1 MVKDIKDICFVI
13 QSRINSERVPKK
25 VIKDFAGTTLVD
37 IALSKLVTSSV
48 IPNDQI
54 YFSVYDKELIDIGKK
69 YPINIFDRS
78 YESANCDTGLTTLF
92 EWHDKLPF
100 KYVVLV
106 HVCTPFL
113 KMETIENFVKEYL
126 NRKED
131 GLFGV
136 IAKKNYFWNEEGKML
151 NKWPEEE
158 DLINTKAV
166 EVTYEA
172 AHCLYGARLD
182 LIKDGIFAGSFQ
194 KKNDP
199 VLFPIDESESLD
211 IDFNWQFEAYK
222 EVYKNVKNN

>member
-1 MVKDIKDICFVI
+1 MKDIKDVCFVI
-13 QSRINSERVPKK
+13 QSRVNSERVPKK

-37 IALSKLVTSSV
+37 IALNKLVKSSL
-48 IPNDQI
+48 IPNNQI

-92 EWHDKLPF
+92 EWHNKLPF

-113 KMETIENFVKEYL
+113 KIETIENFVKKYL
-126 NRKED
+126 SIKE

-136 IAKKNYFWNEEGKML
+136 IAKKNYFWDTEGRML
-151 NKWPEEE
+151 NRWPEGE

-172 AHCLYGARLD
+172 AHCLYGSKLD
-182 LIKDGIFAGSFQ
+182 SIKEGTFTGSFQ
-194 KKNDP
+194 RKNDP

-211 IDFNWQFEAYK
+211 IDYNWQFEAYK
-222 EVYKNVKNN
+222 EIYKNVRNN